1 MSVIAMTG
9 GTGFVGGA
17 TIEQALAA
25 GHQVRALARKP
36 QRAREGVTWVEGA
49 LDDVESLKRLCEAAD
64 VVLHIAGVV
73 NAPDRAGFVAG
84 NITGTENM
92 LAAARAAGIARFIHV
107 SSLAARE
114 RTLSN
119 YCWSKAEAED
129 RVTASDREWIMVRP
143 PAVYGPG
150 DTEMLDLFRLAA
162 KGLVLLP
169 PSGRMSVI
177 HVADLARLL
186 VRLAGGA
193 GEVHAIYEADDGTPQ
208 GWSHEGFADALGR
221 AVGRTVRT
229 LRAPKSALFMAA
241 RGDRLL
247 RGKKAKLTPDRA
259 RYIAHTD
266 WTSDALRRP
275 PRDLWQPEIATP
287 RGLADTAR
295 WYRANGWIRS
305 R

>member
-1 MSVIAMTG
+1 MTG

-17 TIEQALAA
+17 AIDQALAA
-25 GHQVRALARKP
+25 GHSVRALARRP
-36 QRAREGVTWVEGA
+36 QREREGVTWMQGA
-49 LDDVESLKRLCEAAD
+49 LDDPASLAQLCEGAD

-92 LAAARAAGIARFIHV
+92 LAAAQAAGLERFIHV

-114 RTLSN
+114 RALSN

-129 RVTASDREWIMVRP
+129 RVTGSDREWIMVRP

-150 DTEMLDLFRLAA
+150 DTEMLDLFRMAA
-162 KGLVLLP
+162 KGLVMLP

-177 HVADLARLL
+177 HVSDLAALL
-186 VRLAGGA
+186 VRLAAGA
-193 GEVHAIYEADDGTPQ
+193 GELRAIYEADDGTPQ

-221 AVGRTVRT
+221 AVGRKVRT
-229 LRAPKSALFMAA
+229 ARAPKPALFLAA
-241 RGDRLL
+241 RADRLL

-259 RYIAHTD
+259 RYIAHSD
-266 WTSDALRRP
+266 WTSDPLRRP

-287 RGLADTAR
+287 QGLAETAR
-295 WYRANGWIRS
+295 WYRANGWLKR
-305 R
+305 

>member
-1 MSVIAMTG
+1 MTG

-17 TIEQALAA
+17 TIDQALAA
-25 GHQVRALARKP
+25 GHSVRALARKP
-36 QRAREGVTWVEGA
+36 QRERDGVTWVQGA
-49 LDDVESLKRLCEAAD
+49 LDDPASLQRLCEGAD
-64 VVLHIAGVV
+64 IVLHIAGVV

-92 LAAARAAGIARFIHV
+92 LAAAQAASVQRFVHV

-114 RTLSN
+114 RSLSN

-150 DTEMLDLFRLAA
+150 DTEMLDLFRMAA
-162 KGLVLLP
+162 KGLVMLP

-186 VRLAGGA
+186 VRLAAGA
-193 GEVHAIYEADDGTPQ
+193 GEPRAIYEADDGTPQ
-208 GWSHEGFADALGR
+208 GWSHESFADALGR
-221 AVGRTVRT
+221 AVGRKVRT
-229 LRAPKSALFMAA
+229 LRAPKPALFMAA

-259 RYIAHTD
+259 RYIAHSD
-266 WTSDALRRP
+266 WTSDPLRRP
-275 PRDLWQPEIATP
+275 PRDLWQPEIAMP
-287 RGLADTAR
+287 QGLAETAR
-295 WYRANGWIRS
+295 WYRANGWLKR
-305 R
+305 

>member
-1 MSVIAMTG
+1 MTG

-17 TIEQALAA
+17 TIESALAQ
-25 GHQVRALARKP
+25 GHTVRALTR
-36 QRAREGVTWVEGA
+36 RAQSEREGVTWVEGA
-49 LDDVESLKRLCEAAD
+49 LDDPASLERLCAGAD

-92 LAAARAAGIARFIHV
+92 LAAARAAGVGRFIHV

-114 RTLSN
+114 RNLSN

-129 RVTASDREWIMVRP
+129 RVTASDRDWMMVRP

-150 DTEMLDLFRLAA
+150 DTEMLDLFRMAA
-162 KGLVLLP
+162 KGLVMLP

-177 HVADLARLL
+177 HVADLAALL

-193 GEVHAIYEADDGTPQ
+193 GDVHAIYEADDGTSQ

-221 AVGRTVRT
+221 AVGRKVRT
-229 LRAPKSALFMAA
+229 ARAPKLGLFMAA
-241 RGDRLL
+241 RADRFL
-247 RGKKAKLTPDRA
+247 RGRKAKLTPDRA
-259 RYIAHTD
+259 RYIAHSD
-266 WTSDALRRP
+266 WTSDPLRRP

-287 RGLADTAR
+287 KGLAETAR
-295 WYRANGWIRS
+295 WYRAQGWLKP
-305 R
+305 

>member
-1 MSVIAMTG
+1 MTG

-17 TIEQALAA
+17 AIDQALAA
-25 GHQVRALARKP
+25 GHSVRALARRP
-36 QRAREGVTWVEGA
+36 QRERDGVNWLQGA
-49 LDDVESLKRLCEAAD
+49 LDDPASLVRLCEGAD

-92 LAAARAAGIARFIHV
+92 LAAAEAAGIARFIHV

-114 RTLSN
+114 RALSN

-129 RVTASDREWIMVRP
+129 LVIASNREWVMVRP

-150 DTEMLDLFRLAA
+150 DTEMLDLFRMASR
-162 KGLVLLP
+162 GLVMLP

-186 VRLAGGA
+186 VRLVGGA
-193 GEVHAIYEADDGTPQ
+193 GDVRAIYEADDGTPQ

-229 LRAPKSALFMAA
+229 ARAPKLGLFMAA
-241 RGDRLL
+241 RADRLL
-247 RGKKAKLTPDRA
+247 RGPKAKLTPDRA
-259 RYIAHTD
+259 RYIAHSD
-266 WTSDALRRP
+266 WTSDPLRRP
-275 PRDLWQPEIATP
+275 PRDLWQAEITTP
-287 RGLADTAR
+287 QGLAETAR
-295 WYRANGWIRS
+295 WYRANGWLKP
-305 R
+305 

>member
-1 MSVIAMTG
+1 MTG

-17 TIEQALAA
+17 TIETALVQ
-25 GHQVRALARKP
+25 GHAVRALTRRS
-36 QRAREGVTWVEGA
+36 QREREGVTWVEGA
-49 LDDVESLKRLCEAAD
+49 LDDPASLERLCAGAD

-73 NAPDRAGFVAG
+73 NAPDRAGFIAG

-92 LAAARAAGIARFIHV
+92 LAAATAAGVGRFIHV

-114 RTLSN
+114 RNLSN

-129 RVTASDREWIMVRP
+129 RVTASDRDWMMVRP

-150 DTEMLDLFRLAA
+150 DTEMLDLFRMAA
-162 KGLVLLP
+162 KGLVMLP

-177 HVADLARLL
+177 HVADLAALL

-193 GEVHAIYEADDGTPQ
+193 GDVHAIYEADDGTPQ

-221 AVGRTVRT
+221 AVGRKVRT
-229 LRAPKSALFMAA
+229 ARAPKLGLFMAA
-241 RGDRLL
+241 RADRFL

-259 RYIAHTD
+259 RYIAHSD
-266 WTSDALRRP
+266 WTSDPLRRP

-287 RGLADTAR
+287 KGLAETAR
-295 WYRANGWIRS
+295 WYRAQGWLKP
-305 R
+305 

>member
-17 TIEQALAA
+17 TIEAALAQ
-25 GHQVRALARKP
+25 GHAVRALTRRS
-36 QRAREGVTWVEGA
+36 QREREGVTWVEGA
-49 LDDVESLKRLCEAAD
+49 LDDPASLERLCAGAD

-73 NAPDRAGFVAG
+73 NAPDRTGFVAG

-92 LAAARAAGIARFIHV
+92 LAAARAAGVGRFIHV

-114 RTLSN
+114 RNLSN

-129 RVTASDREWIMVRP
+129 RVTASDRDWMMVRP

-150 DTEMLDLFRLAA
+150 DTEMLDLFRMAA
-162 KGLVLLP
+162 KGLVMLP

-177 HVADLARLL
+177 HVSDLAALL

-193 GEVHAIYEADDGTPQ
+193 GDVHAIYEADDGTPQ

-221 AVGRTVRT
+221 AVGRKVRT
-229 LRAPKSALFMAA
+229 ARAPKLGLFMAA
-241 RGDRLL
+241 RADRFL

-259 RYIAHTD
+259 RYIAHSD
-266 WTSDALRRP
+266 WTSDPLRRP

-287 RGLADTAR
+287 KGLAETAR
-295 WYRANGWIRS
+295 WYRAQGWLKP
-305 R
+305 